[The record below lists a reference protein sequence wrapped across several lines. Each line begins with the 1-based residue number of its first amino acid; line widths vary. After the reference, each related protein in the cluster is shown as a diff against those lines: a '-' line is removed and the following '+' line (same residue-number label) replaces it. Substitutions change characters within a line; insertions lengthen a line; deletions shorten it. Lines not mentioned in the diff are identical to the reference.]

1 LLGEQLLQHNES
13 GNDSDKM
20 STDQLNGKTVALYF
34 SAHWCPP
41 CRDFT
46 PKLAEI
52 FKESHNELKDKFDIV
67 FISYDNDQSSF
78 DKYYKEMPWKAL
90 PYSDRDRLK
99 TLSEKFNAKIVP
111 ALIVLSPTG
120 DKITSNG
127 VEEVRVASKKALEI
141 WPQGKSL
148 FWSRE
153 PREGEYVW
161 QYTACTVCYMR
172 PLIGSRHGCTHQEC
186 SIALC
191 ETCLPKNNHEHP
203 LVEYLMPKRT
213 YSLEALFKSVPYLL
227 NPKSEE
233 KTETKTLW
241 QNDVKSIG
249 IYFCAHWCSPCRD
262 STPKLAELYKE
273 AQESAPGFRIVFV
286 SCDRDE
292 ESFNNYRAEM
302 PWLTVPLNAS
312 AVLKEYFWD
321 PDIPSLYILSSDGSI
336 LSRRGRPDVSR
347 KGIEALK
354 TWGRGEKLPAP
365 LPEEYEWSYVRCDGC
380 KMDPVIGQRYHCET
394 CGNYDLCS
402 ACEKK
407 GHEHPLE
414 LVPQPGEDD
423 EE

>member
-1 LLGEQLLQHNES
+1 MYL
-13 GNDSDKM
+13 
-20 STDQLNGKTVALYF
+20 
-34 SAHWCPP
+34 
-41 CRDFT
+41 
-46 PKLAEI
+46 
-52 FKESHNELKDKFDIV
+52 
-67 FISYDNDQSSF
+67 
-78 DKYYKEMPWKAL
+78 
-90 PYSDRDRLK
+90 DRDRLK

-213 YSLEALFKSVPYLL
+213 YSLEAF
-227 NPKSEE
+227 
-233 KTETKTLW
+233 
-241 QNDVKSIG
+241 IG

-321 PDIPSLYILSSDGSI
+321 PGEYMSSLFIP
-336 LSRRGRPDVSR
+336 
-347 KGIEALK
+347 
-354 TWGRGEKLPAP
+354 
-365 LPEEYEWSYVRCDGC
+365 
-380 KMDPVIGQRYHCET
+380 
-394 CGNYDLCS
+394 
-402 ACEKK
+402 
-407 GHEHPLE
+407 
-414 LVPQPGEDD
+414 
-423 EE
+423 